1 MTSLESITRGQYLPS
16 GRKLVL
22 LLVVAFSITGAV
34 GALASREPMLAVAIA
49 ATAALGLLLLL
60 WPDAPTLAV
69 IFFLYTNAAVVAVQ
83 FHGLPFI
90 VGAGLPALL
99 ILPLAHYFIIRRQNL
114 RIDDVSL
121 WIFLFLAV
129 QLIGAL
135 SAVFPD
141 EALNDVITFASEGFG
156 IYFLILNTV
165 RTPKLLRYAV
175 WVIVIA
181 GLLMGALSFYQQVT
195 GTMGNNYA
203 GFAQVSNAAFDTGEL
218 TLQGEV
224 EQARL
229 AGPLGQQNRYAQVML
244 MIVPL
249 ALFLFWGVTSKKL
262 RLLAAASTAFIL
274 IGAALTF
281 SRGAAVGFVLMLVVM
296 AFMRYIKLHQL
307 VLITLALFLVM
318 QLFPQ
323 YGARLDSLPQLVGL
337 VAPNGTS
344 IEEAD
349 GSTRSRVT
357 EMAAAALVFADH
369 PIAGVGPG
377 MYRHHYRE
385 YAEIVGIRIVG
396 DTRQAHNLYLGLAAE
411 NGFLGLMTFG
421 AIIYL
426 TLRNLAVNRKRW
438 LESRPELANI
448 ATGLILAIVVYLTT
462 GLFLHFAYI
471 RYFWLIMGLAGAL
484 NYMAVIASANTA
496 AEERAVTPPQSVA
509 P

>member
-1 MTSLESITRGQYLPS
+1 MTLLESITRGQYLPS

-22 LLVVAFSITGAV
+22 LLIVTFSITGAV
-34 GALASREPMLAVAIA
+34 GALASQQSMLAVAIA
-49 ATAALGLLLLL
+49 LTAVVGLLLMV

-69 IFFLYTNAAVVAVQ
+69 LFFLYTNAAVVAVQ

-90 VGAGLPALL
+90 VGAALPALL
-99 ILPLAHYFIIRRQNL
+99 ILPLAHYFIVRRQNL
-114 RIDDVSL
+114 RIDAVSF
-121 WIFLFLAV
+121 WIFLFMAV

-135 SAVFPD
+135 SARFPD
-141 EALNDVITFASEGFG
+141 EAMNNVTTFALEGFG
-156 IYFLILNTV
+156 LYFLILNTV

-175 WVIVIA
+175 WVLVIA
-181 GLLMGALSFYQQVT
+181 GFLMGALSFYQQAT

-203 GFAQVSNAAFDTGEL
+203 GFAQVSNAAFGTGEE

-229 AGPLGQQNRYAQVML
+229 AGPLGQQNRYAQVMVML
-244 MIVPL
+244 APL
-249 ALFLFWGVTSKKL
+249 ALFLFWGVPSKKL
-262 RLLAAASTAFIL
+262 RLLAAIATVFIL
-274 IGAALTF
+274 IGASLTF

-296 AFMRYIKLHQL
+296 AFMRYIKLYQL
-307 VLITLALFLVM
+307 VVIVLALLLVM

-323 YGARLDSLPQLVGL
+323 YGARLDSLQQLVG
-337 VAPNGTS
+337 VVDQDSGG
-344 IEEAD
+344 IEAAD

-357 EMAAAALVFADH
+357 EMAAAGLVFADH
-369 PIAGVGPG
+369 PIVGVGPG

-396 DTRQAHNLYLGLAAE
+396 DTREAHNLYLGLAAE
-411 NGFLGLMTFG
+411 NGFFGVITFG

-426 TLRNLAVNRKRW
+426 TLRNLAINRKRW
-438 LESRPELANI
+438 LESHPELANI
-448 ATGLILAIVVYLTT
+448 ATGFILAIVVYLTT

-471 RYFWLIMGLAGAL
+471 RYFWLIMGLAGAM
-484 NYMAVIASANTA
+484 NYIASVAAANA
-496 AEERAVTPPQSVA
+496 AGEQRAITPRQSVA